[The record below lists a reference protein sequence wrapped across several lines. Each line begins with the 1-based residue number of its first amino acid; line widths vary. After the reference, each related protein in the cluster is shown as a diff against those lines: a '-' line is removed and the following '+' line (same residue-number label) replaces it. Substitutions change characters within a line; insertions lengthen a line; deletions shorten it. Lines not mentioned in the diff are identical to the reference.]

1 MKEWMNKGNNK
12 LKNKRTKGWIN
23 KSKDEQKNEWM
34 NLEYRCTLKG
44 WINKSKDE
52 QMNEWMNL
60 EYRCTLSCD
69 CVPNTHRSLIITLK
83 YS

>member
-1 MKEWMNKGNNK
+1 MNEWMN
-12 LKNKRTKGWIN
+12 LEYRCTLKGWIN

-52 QMNEWMNL
+52 WMNEWMNL